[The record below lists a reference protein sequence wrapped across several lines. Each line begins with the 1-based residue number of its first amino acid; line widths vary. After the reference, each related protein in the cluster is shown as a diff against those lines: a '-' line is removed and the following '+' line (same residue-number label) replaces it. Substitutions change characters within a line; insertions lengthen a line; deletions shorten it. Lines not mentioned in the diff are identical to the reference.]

1 MPFKGCELAVALFI
15 IRKTYGFQKK
25 QDEISLTQF
34 QEGVKRSRQTVVT
47 ALKNLQL
54 VGVVRLV
61 KRGTSKTHSNL
72 YAINKYHD
80 TWKVVKT
87 ARLVKRKR
95 GTSLTEA
102 PQLVQTARHTKETK
116 ETIQKKLASQS
127 DAGLISQVIK
137 LFEEINPSFGR
148 WYGNP
153 TQRGAVDRL
162 LISHGMER
170 LEKVIALLPKTNAKA
185 YFPTITTPLQL
196 ETDWAKLKSKL
207 EQEKDKTISKGRG
220 FVTT

>member
-34 QEGVKRSRQTVVT
+34 QEGVKRSRQTIVT

-61 KRGTSKTHSNL
+61 KRGTSKAHSNL
-72 YAINKYHD
+72 YAINKYWD

-116 ETIQKKLASQS
+116 EKTKERASQS
-127 DAGLISQVIK
+127 DAGLIAELILS
-137 LFEEINPSFGR
+137 FEGVNPSFKR
-148 WYGNP
+148 WYANT
-153 TQRGAVDRL
+153 TQRGACDRL
-162 LISHGMER
+162 IVSHG
-170 LEKVIALLPKTNAKA
+170 LEQVKKVLALLPKTNGMQF
-185 YFPTITTPLQL
+185 FPTITTPVQL
-196 ETDWAKLKSKL
+196 EDKWAQLEAALIRKKGESESKK
-207 EQEKDKTISKGRG
+207 QI
-220 FVTT
+220 FI